1 MSRSLAIPFN
11 RGAVVRDDDSTD
23 PVFGEHREKVPHV
36 GVRGDGDDLPALDA
50 KYVADTH
57 LALPGTGAGLIVCP
71 PAPPGY
77 YLNPRLPGR

>member
-1 MSRSLAIPFN
+1 
-11 RGAVVRDDDSTD
+11 VRDDDSTD

-36 GVRGDGDDLPALDA
+36 GVRGDGDDLPALNA

-57 LALPGTGAGLIVCP
+57 LALPDTGVGLIVCP

-77 YLNPRLPGR
+77 YFNPRLPGR